1 MPSKRKLKLA
11 SDGPGDESSVMAQFD
26 DMNKL
31 DDIGIVDEEDREIV
45 VAIERIAACGDNCE
59 TALRRSIEEQSKD
72 NELSIRDTCDATIA
86 AARDLRSAIDAV
98 NVISSSNDCGSRG
111 DGTHDVDADG
121 VGGRG
126 DDMIGIADQL
136 RQAHIQS
143 LSHVFGTDIDA
154 VRHET
159 GFGTSVRDVES
170 LASVLALGADVTS
183 SHIEAQMFMEMVSGI
198 PEDQG
203 SGDTANDAQKQ
214 RATESSDGDTS
225 GDGSSDSSSG
235 SGSGSGS
242 DSCSDN
248 ASASASGDEK

>member
-1 MPSKRKLKLA
+1 MPTKQKRKLA
-11 SDGPGDESSVMAQFD
+11 SNGSDNESGVMAEFSD
-26 DMNKL
+26 VNKL
-31 DDIGIVDEEDREIV
+31 DDMVVVDEEDREIV
-45 VAIERIAACGDNCE
+45 VAIDRIAACSDKCE
-59 TALRRSIEEQSKD
+59 AALRRSIEEQSKGSG
-72 NELSIRDTCDATIA
+72 LSIRDTCDATIA
-86 AARDLRSAIDAV
+86 AARDLHSAIDAV
-98 NVISSSNDCGSRG
+98 NIISSNNDCGSRG
-111 DGTHDVDADG
+111 DGKHDLDADG

-126 DDMIGIADQL
+126 DEMLDIADQL
-136 RQAHIQS
+136 RQAHLQS
-143 LSHVFGTDIDA
+143 FSHVFGTDIDA
-154 VRHET
+154 VRHEA

-214 RATESSDGDTS
+214 RATESGDGDTS

-248 ASASASGDEK
+248 ASGSASGDEK